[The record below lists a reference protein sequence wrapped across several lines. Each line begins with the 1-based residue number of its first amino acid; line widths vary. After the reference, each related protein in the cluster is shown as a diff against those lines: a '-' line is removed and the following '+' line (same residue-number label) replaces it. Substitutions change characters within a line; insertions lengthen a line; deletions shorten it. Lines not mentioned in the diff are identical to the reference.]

1 MEDLKVLK
9 LLQESYPTVQIAA
22 TELIN
27 LSAILHLP
35 KGTESF
41 IADIHGEYEAFNH
54 LLKNASGIILEKI
67 KQRFSFQSE
76 AYQKR
81 LAFFI
86 YYPTA
91 MMRKYQTKLNHEA
104 HQELIRQ
111 TIHDMVTLARIVVI
125 KYTQSKVRKALPE
138 EFAYVMNELIY
149 ESRSHDDKKP
159 YYEAILDAVFKTK
172 REGKL
177 LLEMSRVIR
186 RLAIDRLHIV
196 GDIFDRGRSPHKV
209 MEKLTTM
216 KSVDIQWGNHDVNW
230 IGAASGSLVA
240 ICNVIRIA
248 ARYGNLDSLED
259 GYGINLRPL
268 ASLAASLYKHDPAT
282 LFKPI
287 SDDVSELDDEKL
299 VARMHKAIT
308 VIQFKCEAAVIKRHP
323 EYGLDDRLLLEKVN
337 LKDGTVKLDKT
348 YKLEDTHFPT
358 VDLNDP
364 TALTPQEAM
373 VMEHLRNSFLHNE
386 MLQKH
391 VKYLLQKG
399 SLYLRYNGNLL
410 FHAVVPMN
418 DDGSFM
424 KVDLEGHEVS
434 GRALFDRLDQAIRSA
449 YLARHEKEDTRKDIF
464 MYAWQGPTSP
474 LFGKHAMK
482 TFERYFIQ
490 DKTLHEE
497 HPNPYYN
504 LRSQVEVINAI
515 FEEFGLNLKKAKLV
529 NGHVPKDITQGED
542 VILAKGKVY
551 LIDGGMSKQYKNKT
565 EIGGYTLISDSY
577 AYYLVSHSRF
587 ESVSELIESETD
599 MISLTHEED
608 LLDRRSYIYDTDSG
622 QTLKEKINDLNQL
635 IEAYRNGTLKEAS
648 LKEK

>member
-104 HQELIRQ
+104 YQELIRQ

-186 RLAIDRLHIV
+186 CLSIDRLHIV

-209 MEKLTTM
+209 MEKLSTM

-240 ICNVIRIA
+240 ISNVIRIA

-308 VIQFKCEAAVIKRHP
+308 IIQFKCEAAVIKRHP

-608 LLDRRSYIYDTDSG
+608 LSDRRSYIYDTDSG

-635 IEAYRNGTLKEAS
+635 IEAYRNGTLKEVS